1 MECLQSLA
9 NYLTF
14 NGVKNLESWAE
25 DGDLIFSPTSAE
37 EGFETRYTANLEASA
52 IEMEPKRLFMLVVS
66 WIHRFNLER
75 EDQNLPNPQFF
86 SERLDGKKYDL
97 GLKIEFI
104 ELFKLQANPIGEW
117 LVNGETMSVVSQFN
131 ESINPNDYAELKLVD
146 SHTQDNSLTN

>member
-1 MECLQSLA
+1 MECLQSLSD
-9 NYLTF
+9 YLIE

-25 DGDLIFSPTSAE
+25 DGDLTFSPTSAE
-37 EGFETRYTANLEASA
+37 EGFETRYTANFEASA

-66 WIHRFNLER
+66 WIHRFNSER

-104 ELFKLQANPIGEW
+104 EEFKLQPNPAGEW
-117 LVNGETMSVVSQFN
+117 LVNGEMMSVVSQFN
-131 ESINPNDYAELKLVD
+131 ESIDPEDYSQLELVD
-146 SHTQDNSLTN
+146 SHTQDNGLTN